1 MKRWMLF
8 TVTAAL
14 GLSLVACG
22 ATASTTGSNTEQPD
36 SGALGGNVQLANPF
50 TDHDTL
56 EDAQQSAG
64 FTLTLPDPMPE
75 WVDQIVYRSMGAD
88 MLEVVGDGAEN
99 QLRIRKSSATETN
112 NSGVMNDY
120 PIVSD
125 EEINEISVAIHG
137 DEEKTFLA
145 TWQNGGYAYS
155 VHLQNGLP
163 NDDSAVLRDW
173 IAQIH

>member
-22 ATASTTGSNTEQPD
+22 ATNSTTGSNAEQPD
-36 SGALGGNVQLANPF
+36 SGVMGGNVQLANPF
-50 TDHDTL
+50 TDHETL
-56 EDAQQSAG
+56 EDATQSAG

-75 WVDQIVYRSMGAD
+75 WVEQTVYRSMGTD
-88 MLEVVGDGAEN
+88 MLEVVGSGAEN
-99 QLRIRKSSATETN
+99 QLRIRKSSATEAN
-112 NSGVMNDY
+112 NSGIMNDY

-125 EEINEISVAIHG
+125 EEINGISVSIHS

-145 TWQNGGYAYS
+145 TWQDGDYAYS

-163 NDDSAVLRDW
+163 NDDSAALRDW